1 MIDAESPDP
10 DLLDLAFPYAMD
22 AVSDGERATIDD
34 RVDAVDAATAAAF
47 DDTVRGVRETVAA
60 MTVVDSVAPPAELEA
75 VILAAIDGPAG
86 GGRRRTGPRWLAA
99 AAALV
104 VAVGVGVGAAVFL
117 GRDTVQPS
125 PDITA
130 QLVREQADIR
140 TRPAAVEG
148 GGRLLV
154 TTSAELGAATVIF
167 DGVPALQEGRS
178 YQLWLVPPEGP
189 PRSVGVLAQPPTP
202 DAPFVTRFHPS
213 DALAMTIEPP
223 GGSPLPTSTP
233 ITALALG

>member
-10 DLLDLAFPYAMD
+10 ELLDLAFPYAMD
-22 AVSDGERATIDD
+22 AVTDGERATIEE
-34 RVDAVDAATAAAF
+34 RVDAADPTTAAAF

-60 MTVVDSVAPPAELEA
+60 MTVTDSVAPPAELEA
-75 VILAAIDGPAG
+75 AILSAIDGPAG
-86 GGRRRTGPRWLAA
+86 DGPRRTGTRWLAA

-117 GRDTVQPS
+117 GREPVPTS

-130 QLVREQADIR
+130 QLVQEQTDTR
-140 TRPAAVEG
+140 TRAAAVEG
-148 GGRLLV
+148 GGTLLV
-154 TTSAELGAATVIF
+154 TTSAQLGAATVDF
-167 DGVPALQEGRS
+167 AGVPAPEEGRS

-189 PRSVGVLAQPPTP
+189 PRSVGVLAQLPTS
-202 DAPFVTRFHPS
+202 DAPFITRFHPS

-233 ITALALG
+233 VATLALG